1 MPDAARVIL
10 IGRGA
15 DCDLVLDDDAVSRRH
30 AELRLEPTGWT
41 IVDLQSSNGTF
52 VTRDGREQRY
62 DRLAVTAFDTLRF
75 GTVKTTLP
83 EIFRQVGILKD
94 EPQPP
99 SAGSSAP
106 AAHASPLAAPQPSAD
121 TSGRRR
127 TVRCQCGAPKKEG
140 SPCPVCGA

>member
-1 MPDAARVIL
+1 MRVIL
-10 IGRGA
+10 IGRGT

-30 AELRLEPTGWT
+30 AELRLEPGGWT

-52 VTRDGREQRY
+52 VTRNGHEARY
-62 DRLAVTAFDTLRF
+62 ERLAVTAFDTLRF

-94 EPQPP
+94 EPEPQ
-99 SAGSSAP
+99 SAPSSAP
-106 AAHASPLAAPQPSAD
+106 APEPSPQPAPQASAD
-121 TSGRRR
+121 TGGRRR